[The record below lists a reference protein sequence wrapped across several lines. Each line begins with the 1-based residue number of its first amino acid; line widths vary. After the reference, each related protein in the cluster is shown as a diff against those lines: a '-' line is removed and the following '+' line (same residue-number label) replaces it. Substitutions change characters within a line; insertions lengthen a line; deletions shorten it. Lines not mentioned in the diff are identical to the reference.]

1 MDKERVWHPAHKMAM
16 YLVKTRP
23 LIYGGPMAGF
33 YAQDIFVPLKDI
45 PDFIRILQGAREV
58 INRDLQKAQQLAKDW
73 QETDSPS
80 ERIRRFELGQ
90 RIETHTES
98 LKSIDEAIKVLQDQ
112 LAEYPECAWCA
123 GRGKKGTNR
132 CPQCNELFPAQSALV
147 AKLNEAMKAR
157 FGEENCLLCRKES
170 DDVQFVVDAL
180 RAAGIEPDIFL
191 QVAHDEFY
199 TDFRLDLEIDSFG
212 CLMSLSDFIFIAVKT
227 FK

>member
-1 MDKERVWHPAHKMAM
+1 MANESTT
-16 YLVKTRP
+16 KRP
-23 LIYGGPMAGF
+23 SICQLIGYMVAKHNPRLYAGPMAELISADPDLTLEEIETLIPIF
-33 YAQDIFVPLKDI
+33 WDAHEKIKEMHRESLDLSQKIEDIF
-45 PDFIRILQGAREV
+45 RAREYACLAREDEQILKYIQV
-58 INRDLQKAQQLAKDW
+58 AVKTLQA
-73 QETDSPS
+73 
-80 ERIRRFELGQ
+80 
-90 RIETHTES
+90 
-98 LKSIDEAIKVLQDQ
+98 Q